1 MLNPNQRQLCSLQKK
16 FVLIDNVGEVDAKP
30 VKGPLLCDMSSD
42 GSSFCASVV
51 GEGGGEFLCELNMGD
66 YVDMQ
71 LVNGVTDKH
80 PYRGAR
86 QRVGFKPEFESEKA
100 TVNLETM
107 RRLLE
112 TDR

>member
-1 MLNPNQRQLCSLQKK
+1 
-16 FVLIDNVGEVDAKP
+16 
-30 VKGPLLCDMSSD
+30 
-42 GSSFCASVV
+42 
-51 GEGGGEFLCELNMGD
+51 MGD

-71 LVNGVTDKH
+71 LVCGITDKH

-112 TDR
+112 TDRQSAPKLSSMMEDSKETEQSKPGSKIAKAGSNMNRGESPMTRPTNKGAKVGSK

>member
-1 MLNPNQRQLCSLQKK
+1 
-16 FVLIDNVGEVDAKP
+16 
-30 VKGPLLCDMSSD
+30 
-42 GSSFCASVV
+42 
-51 GEGGGEFLCELNMGD
+51 MGD

-71 LVNGVTDKH
+71 LVCGITDKH

-112 TDR
+112 TDRQSAPKLSSMMEDSKETE